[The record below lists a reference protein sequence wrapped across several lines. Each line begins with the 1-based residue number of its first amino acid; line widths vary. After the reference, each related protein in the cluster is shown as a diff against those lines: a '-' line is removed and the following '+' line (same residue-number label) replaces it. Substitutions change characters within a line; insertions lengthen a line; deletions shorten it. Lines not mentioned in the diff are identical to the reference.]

1 MASNYVFVSGFDPKM
16 YEDYI
21 NKRMAVGE
29 NGLKFHALVK
39 NTNQQFAFKKYRCQL
54 NSVGVKSIDF
64 DSLLSQ
70 PQ

>member
-1 MASNYVFVSGFDPKM
+1 
-16 YEDYI
+16 
-21 NKRMAVGE
+21 MAVGE

-39 NTNQQFAFKKYRCQL
+39 NTNQQFAFKKYRCQF
-54 NSVGVKSIDF
+54 NSAGAKSIDF